1 MGWVYRADEELPPVN
16 IQQTVAEVASDIR
29 HVPAAE
35 LAAEAVSATGQQA
48 EEELPPL
55 LPIKPEAPVNHAPP
69 KKHEPSN
76 MTSVAV
82 MTGMGV
88 FAIGMIATG
97 LVTLAAFSMVTVP
110 LRFVRRYLIAK

>member
-1 MGWVYRADEELPPVN
+1 
-16 IQQTVAEVASDIR
+16 
-29 HVPAAE
+29 
-35 LAAEAVSATGQQA
+35 
-48 EEELPPL
+48 
-55 LPIKPEAPVNHAPP
+55 
-69 KKHEPSN
+69 